1 MGRYMKI
8 RQTMNMEDRD
18 GAGRRG
24 TDHCKDPER
33 GESEKRVFC
42 VAMGLVG
49 SQEVWKELAMIGCHS
64 YY

>member
-1 MGRYMKI
+1 
-8 RQTMNMEDRD
+8 MNMEDRD

-42 VAMGLVG
+42 VAMGVVG
-49 SQEVWKELAMIGCHS
+49 S
-64 YY
+64 